1 MLLPPTAEEKTLDK
15 SSQTIIEAIHLRKSY
30 GPRLAVDDVSFEV
43 KAGEVVGLLGPNGAG
58 KTTTLSI
65 LATLI
70 DPDAGQVRVAGIDS
84 RVALLSTRRKLGFV
98 PQSIALYPSLSAC
111 QNLET
116 FARIHGLTRRE
127 ANAVSIEALETVGL
141 RDRAA
146 DPVWSLSGGMK
157 RRLNL
162 ACGLVHRPAALLLD
176 EPTVGVDPHSREGIF
191 AKIRTAADSGV
202 AILYSTH
209 YMEEVERMCD
219 RALLID
225 QGRVLADGT
234 IAQLIELGGHHPRME
249 MVFKKSPLVGWY
261 EGVQGV
267 VELAFKHEEA
277 KLALELTSL
286 RQVSEILERAHGAHG
301 QLLEFTVHSP
311 NLSDA
316 FITLTGH
323 GLRDAKTEI

>member
-1 MLLPPTAEEKTLDK
+1 MPPSPEEKTLVK
-15 SSQTIIEAIHLRKSY
+15 SPQTIIGAAHLRKSY
-30 GPRLAVDDVSFEV
+30 GSRLAVDDVSFEV

-70 DPDAGQVRVAGIDS
+70 DPDAGQVQIAGIDS
-84 RVALLSTRRKLGFV
+84 RVAPYTLRRKLGFV
-98 PQSIALYPSLSAC
+98 PQSIALYPSLSAY

-116 FARIHGLTRRE
+116 LARIHGLTRRE
-127 ANAVSIEALETVGL
+127 SENRSLEALESVGL
-141 RDRAA
+141 RDRAD
-146 DPVWSLSGGMK
+146 DPVFTLSGGMK

-176 EPTVGVDPHSREGIF
+176 EPTVGVDPQSREGIF
-191 AKIRTAADSGV
+191 STIRTAADSGV

-225 QGRVLADGT
+225 EGKVLADGT

-249 MVFKKSPLVGWY
+249 MVFKKSPLMGWY
-261 EGVQGV
+261 EDIQGV
-267 VELAFKHEEA
+267 VELAPTDDEA
-277 KLALELTSL
+277 KLILELTSL
-286 RQVSEILERAHGAHG
+286 RQVSEVLEHAHSAHG
-301 QLLEFTVHSP
+301 QLLEFAVHSP

-323 GLRDAKTEI
+323 GLRDTTTQDQ